1 MNTYVAFRRKSVR
14 LTETKKERK
23 MKKKHSGTAR
33 FKFKKSDENRKHRN
47 VGIVENKNVGTPWK
61 KKKKNRLLKRRT

>member
-1 MNTYVAFRRKSVR
+1 
-14 LTETKKERK
+14 